1 MTMQQVSMKD
11 MGLFGPILEQAID
24 GVVVIDHANSVV
36 LFNAAAERVMQEWG
50 VPVLDLAP
58 MARDP
63 CYDLTDGIG
72 AYKLAH
78 ACYCM
83 MYSYSFLYHNMSTP

>member
-36 LFNAAAERVMQEWG
+36 LFNAAAERMWGLKREEVLGRNVSLLVPEEHRKNHDAGIDRNPWRQEPG
-50 VPVLDLAP
+50 RRHHGRGPHCQA
-58 MARDP
+58 
-63 CYDLTDGIG
+63 
-72 AYKLAH
+72 
-78 ACYCM
+78 
-83 MYSYSFLYHNMSTP
+83 